1 MHCMSSI
8 CCECIRAATLLN
20 DHRCGA
26 VSWQFVWSFWHAN
39 KKMQLKKT
47 NKGKHPFRTTDA
59 HRQKNIYNT
68 HVSEQVKGAL
78 VNFCILQ
85 MLWVKEVYNTWY
97 SGCTIT
103 HRSSRL
109 IQFQLYLPYF
119 TQACHFKHSSDFWKH
134 IFTSVADFERL
145 SKLEKKLFTVWLWYR
160 CRRTKKCAHPLQV
173 SSVYWVCCFWTAR
186 FQASMGGDAY
196 VCACCT

>member
-1 MHCMSSI
+1 MWSCFLTV
-8 CCECIRAATLLN
+8 CLVFLTRKQKDATE
-20 DHRCGA
+20 
-26 VSWQFVWSFWHAN
+26 
-39 KKMQLKKT
+39 KT
-47 NKGKHPFRTTDA
+47 NKGKHPFRSTDA

-68 HVSEQVKGAL
+68 HISEQVKGAL

-119 TQACHFKHSSDFWKH
+119 TQACHFKYSSDFWKH